1 MQRWLGIV
9 VLIFL
14 AVGGEMSRE
23 EAVKEIHKID
33 AETQKLNVEKEKHI
47 ELARKYQA
55 EGDNWEYKT
64 GRIQDAH
71 EAWGKADDQR
81 SQAIQYQLQIDH
93 LLEKKYQIY
102 TVYPEL
108 QYP

>member
-1 MQRWLGIV
+1 MQRWLWIV
-9 VLIFL
+9 IGFL
-14 AVGGEMSRE
+14 VAMGGEMSRVDAE
-23 EAVKEIHKID
+23 KEIHKID
-33 AETQKLNVEKEKHI
+33 AEIQKLQVEKEKHI

-55 EGDNWEYKT
+55 EGDNWDYKT

-81 SQAIQYQLQIDH
+81 AQAIQHQLQIDM
-93 LLEKKYQIY
+93 LREKKFQIY